1 MFYHLVLYL
10 EKEIT
15 SVLPDKVVAKWGKS
29 VSRYSRGRVGSS
41 LLSSYIV
48 MGREGEE
55 MGGKNFYKK
64 V

>member
-1 MFYHLVLYL
+1 MF
-10 EKEIT
+10 
-15 SVLPDKVVAKWGKS
+15 PDIVVAEWD
-29 VSRYSRGRVGSS
+29 
-41 LLSSYIV
+41 LLFCLLLVYSYIV